1 MQLFP
6 PALKLH
12 YMQLIDTHCH
22 LDFPAF
28 ENDLQNVVSDANSAG
43 VDQFIVPGVVAE
55 KWEHLLQVTGAY
67 QGMHPALGLHPC
79 FMQHHRTAD
88 IESLESLLQSAKVCA
103 VGEIGLDL
111 FIPDADLEQQLSFL
125 RPQLDLAAKYDL
137 PLILHVRK
145 AHDQM
150 LKELRGLQFGA
161 GGVVHAFSGSEQQ
174 AEQYLKLGF
183 KLGIGGTVTYE
194 RAKKLHRI
202 VKNNPLESFVLETDS
217 PDMQLAAYRGERNV
231 PARVSEVAK
240 VVAELKG
247 VSIERVAK
255 ETTRNSMML
264 FNFQVDTV
272 LPR

>member
-1 MQLFP
+1 LQLFF

-22 LDFPAF
+22 LDFPVF
-28 ENDLQNVVSDANSAG
+28 EIDLQSVLSEAHSVG

-55 KWEHLLQVTGAY
+55 KWGHLLKVTGANH
-67 QGMHPALGLHPC
+67 GMHPALGLHPC
-79 FMQHHRTAD
+79 FMKHHKSVD
-88 IESLESLLQSAKVCA
+88 IERLESLLQSQSACA

-111 FIPDADLEQQLSFL
+111 FIPDADLEQQLAFL
-125 RPQLDLAAKYDL
+125 RPQLELASQYGL

-150 LKELRGLQFGA
+150 LKELRCLQLEA

-174 AEQYLKLGF
+174 AEQYLKLGY
-183 KLGIGGTVTYE
+183 KLGIGGTVTYD

-217 PDMQLAAYRGERNV
+217 PDIPLSAYRGERNV
-231 PARVSEVAK
+231 PARAAEVAQ
-240 VVAELKG
+240 VMAEIRG
-247 VSIERVAK
+247 EGIERIA
-255 ETTRNSMML
+255 EMTTRTAREL
-264 FNFQVDTV
+264 FKT
-272 LPR
+272 LG